1 MTMTM
6 VKMMVMAKVLMM
18 MMMMQLENLL
28 QEPALCQPG
37 RALHSSA
44 PHSDDDSG
52 NGDDDFD
59 DDDDDD
65 TDRFS
70 WFVTPRHPGCALV
83 MSLERVSLWA
93 DGTH

>member
-1 MTMTM
+1 M
-6 VKMMVMAKVLMM
+6 VKMMVMANVLMM

-28 QEPALCQPG
+28 QEPALCQPD

-44 PHSDDDSG
+44 PHSDDESG
-52 NGDDDFD
+52 NSDDGF
-59 DDDDDD
+59 DD

>member
-6 VKMMVMAKVLMM
+6 VKMMVMVMAKVLM

-28 QEPALCQPG
+28 QEPALCQPD

-44 PHSDDDSG
+44 PHSDDGSG

-59 DDDDDD
+59 NDDD
-65 TDRFS
+65 TERFS

>member
-18 MMMMQLENLL
+18 MMQLENLL
-28 QEPALCQPG
+28 QEPALCQPD
-37 RALHSSA
+37 RAPHSSA
-44 PHSDDDSG
+44 PHSDDDS
-52 NGDDDFD
+52 DDDFD
-59 DDDDDD
+59 NDDDDDD
-65 TDRFS
+65 TERFS